1 MFKFLKNLLQFQ
13 KFVPIWYYISGTGW
27 VFMRKTQKIDENKSS
42 LYQRSINLL
51 EDDPL
56 EEIFALNLGDF
67 VTEHLINP
75 EFAQKISQSA
85 KVKKDKK
92 ESLKDQL
99 KELISIYSIDN
110 TLSLLGFENNEDFVI
125 YNSIAKTVKLM
136 LSLVECNI
144 FLAKKNEPLHHKGSS
159 DEELSNDNITDYIN
173 EVMKSEEEK
182 VIEKDGLQISLFPM
196 KNNFECIGVIEIIR
210 KIERPLE
217 FEYADLIQNMAGLFV
232 TSLGLQKLIDEVK
245 RILLIENVSIL
256 ELQNLRAQL
265 TAIIGDL
272 GDQQQSF
279 VEKLAYASDLK
290 GQYQRSHSNNCAQ
303 LSKEICNHM
312 GLNEKTTDLIYYAGL
327 LQNIGKITLSEEI
340 FTKKDKLTA
349 QEWEELKNSPNAG
362 VDLLMNINFMSEVVP
377 YINYQQERYN
387 GKGYPEGLS
396 GNSIP
401 LGSRII
407 ALAGAYCA
415 LTQDRAHR
423 KALSNEEA
431 LEILKQESGT
441 KWDPNIVDVLVEIK
455 SKKA

>member
-1 MFKFLKNLLQFQ
+1 MSRAK
-13 KFVPIWYYISGTGW
+13 
-27 VFMRKTQKIDENKSS
+27 KTKQPDSS
-42 LYQRSINLL
+42 SMYTRSINLL

-67 VTEHLINP
+67 LTEHLINP
-75 EFAQKISQSA
+75 EFVEKISKKA
-85 KVKKDKK
+85 HDKDKK

-99 KELISIYSIDN
+99 RELISIYSIDN
-110 TLSLLGFENNEDFVI
+110 TLSLLGFSDNEDFVI

-136 LSLVECNI
+136 LNLVECNI
-144 FLAKKNEPLHHKGSS
+144 FLAKKNEPLRHAGSS
-159 DEELSNDNITDYIN
+159 DEELSNDNITDYIK
-173 EVMKSEEEK
+173 EVMEAEHERI
-182 VIEKDGLQISLFPM
+182 IENDDVQISLFPM

-245 RILLIENVSIL
+245 RLLSLDGVAIL

-272 GDQQQSF
+272 GDQQQAF

-290 GQYQRSHSNNCAQ
+290 GQYKRSHSNECAE
-303 LSKEICNHM
+303 LSREICHHL

-327 LQNIGKITLSEEI
+327 LQNIGKITLSEEL
-340 FTKKDKLTA
+340 FTKKDKLTDA
-349 QEWEELKNSPNAG
+349 DWNELKNTPNAG

-387 GKGYPEGLS
+387 GAGYPEGLK

-423 KALSNEEA
+423 KAMSNEQA
-431 LEILKQESGT
+431 LEIIKQESGI
-441 KWDPNIVDVLVEIK
+441 KWDPAIVEVLLEIK
-455 SKKA
+455 KTA

>member
-1 MFKFLKNLLQFQ
+1 MSKSKKVKQQNNASMF
-13 KFVPIWYYISGTGW
+13 T
-27 VFMRKTQKIDENKSS
+27 
-42 LYQRSINLL
+42 RSINLL

-67 VTEHLINP
+67 FTEHLINQ
-75 EFAQKISQSA
+75 EFVEKISKKA
-85 KVKKDKK
+85 KEKDKK
-92 ESLKDQL
+92 EQLKEQL

-110 TLSLLGFENNEDFVI
+110 TLSLLGFENNQDFVI
-125 YNSIAKTVKLM
+125 YNSIAKTIKLM
-136 LSLVECNI
+136 LNLVECNI
-144 FLAKKNEPLHHKGSS
+144 FLAAKTSPLRHAGSS
-159 DEELSNDNITDYIN
+159 DEELSKGEVASYIEN
-173 EVMKSEEEK
+173 VMEK
-182 VIEKDGLQISLFPM
+182 EQEFVFEKDGMQFSLFPM
-196 KNNFECIGVIEIIR
+196 KNNFECIGVIEIVR
-210 KIERPLE
+210 KVERPLE
-217 FEYADLIQNMAGLFV
+217 FEYADLIQNTAGLFV

-245 RILLIENVSIL
+245 RLINDDNVSTL

-279 VEKLAYASDLK
+279 VEKLAYAVDLK
-290 GQYQRSHSNNCAQ
+290 GQYKRSHSTECAK
-303 LSKEICNHM
+303 LSREICNHL

-327 LQNIGKITLSEEI
+327 LQNIGKITLSEEL
-340 FTKKDKLTA
+340 FTKKDKLTEL
-349 QEWEELKNSPNAG
+349 EWNELKSSPNAG

-423 KALSNEEA
+423 KALSNKEA
-431 LEILKQESGT
+431 LEVIKNEAGT
-441 KWDPNIVDVLVEIK
+441 KWDPKIVDVLLEIK
-455 SKKA
+455 QEK

>member
-1 MFKFLKNLLQFQ
+1 MSEIKKQSNKKNAS
-13 KFVPIWYYISGTGW
+13 IYT
-27 VFMRKTQKIDENKSS
+27 RD
-42 LYQRSINLL
+42 INLL
-51 EDDPL
+51 ENDPI

-67 VTEHLINP
+67 FTEHLINP
-75 EFAQKISQSA
+75 ELVDKISKKA
-85 KVKKDKK
+85 KEKDKK
-92 ESLKDQL
+92 ESLREQL

-110 TLSLLGFENNEDFVI
+110 TLSLLGFENSEDFVI
-125 YNSIAKTVKLM
+125 YNSIAKTIKLM
-136 LSLVECNI
+136 LNLVECNI
-144 FLAKKNEPLHHKGSS
+144 FLSKKNCPLRHVGSS
-159 DEELSNDNITDYIN
+159 DELLSDENITDYIK
-173 EVMKSEEEK
+173 EVMEKEEEHEF
-182 VIEKDGLQISLFPM
+182 EKNEMQFYLFPM
-196 KNNFECIGVIEIIR
+196 KNNFECIGVIEVIR

-217 FEYADLIQNMAGLFV
+217 FEYADLLQNMAGLFV
-232 TSLGLQKLIDEVK
+232 TSMGLQKLIDEVK
-245 RILLIENVSIL
+245 RLLADENVATL

-272 GDQQQSF
+272 GDQQQTF

-290 GQYQRSHSNNCAQ
+290 GQYKRSHSNDCAN
-303 LSKEICNHM
+303 LSREICVEM

-327 LQNIGKITLSEEI
+327 LQNIGKITLSEEL
-340 FTKKDKLTA
+340 FTKKDKLTDA
-349 QEWEELKNSPNAG
+349 EWNELRNHPNAG

-415 LTQDRAHR
+415 LTQDRVHR

-431 LEILKQESGT
+431 LKILQEEAGT
-441 KWDPNIVDVLVEIK
+441 KWDPNIVKVLVDIK
-455 SKKA
+455 KKK

>member
-1 MFKFLKNLLQFQ
+1 MSRAK
-13 KFVPIWYYISGTGW
+13 
-27 VFMRKTQKIDENKSS
+27 KTKQPDSS
-42 LYQRSINLL
+42 SMYTRSINLL

-67 VTEHLINP
+67 LTEHLINP
-75 EFAQKISQSA
+75 EFVEKISKKA
-85 KVKKDKK
+85 HDKDKK

-99 KELISIYSIDN
+99 RELISIYSIDN
-110 TLSLLGFENNEDFVI
+110 TLSLLGFSDNEDFVI

-136 LSLVECNI
+136 LNLVECNI
-144 FLAKKNEPLHHKGSS
+144 FLAKKNEPLRHAGSS
-159 DEELSNDNITDYIN
+159 DEELSNDNITDYIK
-173 EVMKSEEEK
+173 EVMEAEHERI
-182 VIEKDGLQISLFPM
+182 IENDDVQISLFPM

-245 RILLIENVSIL
+245 RLLSLDSVAIL

-272 GDQQQSF
+272 GDQQQAF

-290 GQYQRSHSNNCAQ
+290 GQYKRSHSNECAE
-303 LSKEICNHM
+303 LSREICHHL

-327 LQNIGKITLSEEI
+327 LQNIGKITLSEEL
-340 FTKKDKLTA
+340 FTKKDKLTDS
-349 QEWEELKNSPNAG
+349 EWNELKNTPNAG

-387 GKGYPEGLS
+387 GAGYPEGLK

-423 KALSNEEA
+423 KAMSNEQA
-431 LEILKQESGT
+431 LEIIKQESGI
-441 KWDPNIVDVLVEIK
+441 KWDPAIVEVLLEIK
-455 SKKA
+455 KTA

>member
-1 MFKFLKNLLQFQ
+1 MSNTRKNQ
-13 KFVPIWYYISGTGW
+13 
-27 VFMRKTQKIDENKSS
+27 ENNNPSM
-42 LYQRSINLL
+42 YTRSINLL

-67 VTEHLINP
+67 LTEHLINP
-75 EFAQKISQSA
+75 EFVDKISTKA
-85 KVKKDKK
+85 KNKDKNKK
-92 ESLKDQL
+92 ENLKAQL

-110 TLSLLGFENNEDFVI
+110 TLSLLGFKNDEDFVI

-136 LSLVECNI
+136 LNLVECNI
-144 FLAKKNEPLHHKGSS
+144 FLAKKGEELRQAGSS
-159 DEELSNDNITDYIN
+159 DEELVEFNITEYIK
-173 EVMKSEEEK
+173 EVMEFEQERE
-182 VIEKDGLQISLFPM
+182 IINNEYQIVLFPM
-196 KNNFECIGVIEIIR
+196 KNNFECIGVIEVIR
-210 KIERPLE
+210 RVERPLE

-245 RILLIENVSIL
+245 RLIAMEDVAMV

-279 VEKLAYASDLK
+279 VEKLAYATDLK
-290 GQYQRSHSNNCAQ
+290 GQYKRSHSNECAE
-303 LSKEICNHM
+303 LSREICHTL

-327 LQNIGKITLSEEI
+327 LQNIGKITLSEEL
-340 FTKKDKLTA
+340 FTKKENLTEA
-349 QEWEELKNSPNAG
+349 EWNELNKTPNLG
-362 VDLLMNINFMSEVVP
+362 VELLMNINFMSEVIP

-387 GKGYPEGLS
+387 GGGYPEGLS

-423 KALSNEEA
+423 KALPNKEA
-431 LEILKQESGT
+431 LEIIKQETGI
-441 KWDPNIVDVLVEIK
+441 KWDPANVDVLVSLIEEK
-455 SKKA
+455 

>member
-1 MFKFLKNLLQFQ
+1 MNKTSKMNEENNSSMF
-13 KFVPIWYYISGTGW
+13 T
-27 VFMRKTQKIDENKSS
+27 
-42 LYQRSINLL
+42 RSINLL

-67 VTEHLINP
+67 LTEHLINP
-75 EFAQKISQSA
+75 ELAS
-85 KVKKDKK
+85 KVSKKAKDKK
-92 ESLKDQL
+92 ECLKEQL

-136 LSLVECNI
+136 LNLVECNI
-144 FLAKKNEPLHHKGSS
+144 FLAKKNEPLRHAGSS
-159 DEELSNDNITDYIN
+159 DEELSSENINDYIK
-173 EVMKSEEEK
+173 EVMEIEHER
-182 VIEKDGLQISLFPM
+182 VIEDDELQITLFPM

-245 RILLIENVSIL
+245 RLLSDENVALS

-290 GQYQRSHSNNCAQ
+290 GQYKRSHSNECAQ
-303 LSKEICNHM
+303 LSREICNHL

-327 LQNIGKITLSEEI
+327 LQNIGKITLSEEL
-340 FTKKDKLTA
+340 FTKKEKLT
-349 QEWEELKNSPNAG
+349 QKEWDELKNTPNVG

-387 GKGYPEGLS
+387 GGGYPEGLS

-407 ALAGAYCA
+407 ALAGAYFA
-415 LTQDRAHR
+415 LTQNRAHT
-423 KALSNEEA
+423 KAMTNDEALKVLKEEA
-431 LEILKQESGT
+431 GI
-441 KWDPNIVDVLVEIK
+441 KWDPAIVDVLIEIK
-455 SKKA
+455 KTA

>member
-1 MFKFLKNLLQFQ
+1 M
-13 KFVPIWYYISGTGW
+13 
-27 VFMRKTQKIDENKSS
+27 NKSKRNDANKDTS
-42 LYQRSINLL
+42 MYTRKINLL
-51 EDDPL
+51 ADDPL

-67 VTEHLINP
+67 LTEHLINP
-75 EFAQKISQSA
+75 EFVDKISKKA
-85 KVKKDKK
+85 KDKDKK
-92 ESLKDQL
+92 QSLIEQL

-125 YNSIAKTVKLM
+125 YNSIAKTIKLM
-136 LSLVECNI
+136 LNLVECNI
-144 FLAKKNEPLHHKGSS
+144 FLAKKDCPLCHAGSS
-159 DEELSNDNITDYIN
+159 DEELSNDNITEYIQKAMQD
-173 EVMKSEEEK
+173 EQECVF
-182 VIEKDGLQISLFPM
+182 EKDEMQISLFPM
-196 KNNFECIGVIEIIR
+196 KNNFECIGVVEIIR

-232 TSLGLQKLIDEVK
+232 TSLGIQKLIDEVK
-245 RILLIENVSIL
+245 RIITKEDIATL

-279 VEKLAYASDLK
+279 VEKLAYAADLK
-290 GQYQRSHSNNCAQ
+290 GQYKRSHSNECAN
-303 LSKEICNHM
+303 LSREICEEMN
-312 GLNEKTTDLIYYAGL
+312 LNEKTTDLIYYAGL
-327 LQNIGKITLSEEI
+327 LQNIGKRTLCEEL
-340 FTKKDKLTA
+340 FTKKEKLTEA
-349 QEWEELKNSPNAG
+349 EWNELKNSPNVG

-387 GKGYPEGLS
+387 GKGYPEGLK

-423 KALSNEEA
+423 KAMSNQEALKTLQEEA
-431 LEILKQESGT
+431 GI
-441 KWDPNIVDVLVEIK
+441 KWDPNIVEILVKIK
-455 SKKA
+455 EEK

>member
-1 MFKFLKNLLQFQ
+1 MSKIK
-13 KFVPIWYYISGTGW
+13 
-27 VFMRKTQKIDENKSS
+27 KTKAKENASV
-42 LYQRSINLL
+42 YTRNINLL

-67 VTEHLINP
+67 VTEQLINP
-75 EFAQKISQSA
+75 ELVEKISKKA
-85 KVKKDKK
+85 KEKDKK
-92 ESLKDQL
+92 ESLKAQL
-99 KELISIYSIDN
+99 NELISIYSIDN

-125 YNSIAKTVKLM
+125 YNSIAKTIKLM
-136 LSLVECNI
+136 LNLVECNI
-144 FLAKKNEPLHHKGSS
+144 FLAKKGEELRHAGSS
-159 DEELSNDNITDYIN
+159 DEELSNQNITDYIKN
-173 EVMKSEEEK
+173 VMEKEEEFCF
-182 VIEKDGLQISLFPM
+182 EKDEMQFSIFPM

-232 TSLGLQKLIDEVK
+232 TSMGLQKLIDEVK
-245 RILLIENVSIL
+245 RLVALDSVSTL

-272 GDQQQSF
+272 GDQQQTF
-279 VEKLAYASDLK
+279 VEKLAYAVDLK
-290 GQYQRSHSNNCAQ
+290 GQYKRSHSNECAN
-303 LSKEICNHM
+303 LSREICEHM

-327 LQNIGKITLSEEI
+327 LQNIGKITLSEEL
-340 FTKKDKLTA
+340 FTKKDKLTDA
-349 QEWEELKNSPNAG
+349 EWNELKNHPNVG

-377 YINYQQERYN
+377 YINYQEERYN
-387 GKGYPEGLS
+387 GKGFPEGLK

-423 KALSNEEA
+423 KALSNTEA
-431 LEILKQESGT
+431 LEIIKKESGT
-441 KWDPNIVDVLVEIK
+441 KWDPKIVDVLIEIK
-455 SKKA
+455 K

>member
-1 MFKFLKNLLQFQ
+1 MSETKKEKNKNASIYTRDINILEND
-13 KFVPIWYYISGTGW
+13 PI
-27 VFMRKTQKIDENKSS
+27 
-42 LYQRSINLL
+42 
-51 EDDPL
+51 

-67 VTEHLINP
+67 FTEHLINP
-75 EFAQKISQSA
+75 ELVEKISKKA
-85 KVKKDKK
+85 KEKDKK
-92 ESLKDQL
+92 ESLKEQL

-125 YNSIAKTVKLM
+125 YNSIAKTIKLM
-136 LSLVECNI
+136 LNLVECNI
-144 FLAKKNEPLHHKGSS
+144 FLSKKNSPLRHAGSS
-159 DEELSNDNITDYIN
+159 DEILSDENITDYIK
-173 EVMKSEEEK
+173 EVMEKEEEN
-182 VIEKDGLQISLFPM
+182 VFERGEMQISLFPM
-196 KNNFECIGVIEIIR
+196 KNNFECIGVIEVIR
-210 KIERPLE
+210 KVERPLE
-217 FEYADLIQNMAGLFV
+217 FEYADLLQNMAGLFV
-232 TSLGLQKLIDEVK
+232 TSMGLQKLIDEVK
-245 RILLIENVSIL
+245 RLLADKKVATL

-272 GDQQQSF
+272 GDQQQTF

-290 GQYQRSHSNNCAQ
+290 GQYKRSHSNDCAN
-303 LSKEICNHM
+303 LSRQICNEM

-327 LQNIGKITLSEEI
+327 LQNIGKITLSEEL
-340 FTKKDKLTA
+340 FTKKDKLTDS
-349 QEWEELKNSPNAG
+349 EWNELQKHPNAG

-431 LEILKQESGT
+431 LEVLQKEAGT
-441 KWDPNIVDVLVEIK
+441 KWDPNIVKVLVDIK
-455 SKKA
+455 KEK

>member
-1 MFKFLKNLLQFQ
+1 MSNTRKNQ
-13 KFVPIWYYISGTGW
+13 
-27 VFMRKTQKIDENKSS
+27 ENNNPSM
-42 LYQRSINLL
+42 YTRSINLL

-67 VTEHLINP
+67 LTEHLINP
-75 EFAQKISQSA
+75 EFVDKISTKA
-85 KVKKDKK
+85 KNKDKNKK
-92 ESLKDQL
+92 ENLKAQL

-110 TLSLLGFENNEDFVI
+110 TLSLLGFKNDEDFVI

-136 LSLVECNI
+136 LNLVECNI
-144 FLAKKNEPLHHKGSS
+144 FLAKKGEELRQAGSS
-159 DEELSNDNITDYIN
+159 DEELVEFNITEYIK
-173 EVMKSEEEK
+173 EVMEFEQERE
-182 VIEKDGLQISLFPM
+182 IINNEYQIVLFPM
-196 KNNFECIGVIEIIR
+196 KNNFECIGVIEVIR
-210 KIERPLE
+210 RVERPLE

-245 RILLIENVSIL
+245 RLIAMEDVAMV

-279 VEKLAYASDLK
+279 VEKLAYATDLK
-290 GQYQRSHSNNCAQ
+290 GQYKRSHSNECAE
-303 LSKEICNHM
+303 LSREICHTL

-327 LQNIGKITLSEEI
+327 LQNIGKITLSEEL
-340 FTKKDKLTA
+340 FTKKENLTEA
-349 QEWEELKNSPNAG
+349 EWNELNKTPNLG
-362 VDLLMNINFMSEVVP
+362 VELLMNINFMSEVIP

-387 GKGYPEGLS
+387 GGGYPEGLS

-423 KALSNEEA
+423 KALPNKEA
-431 LEILKQESGT
+431 LEIIKQESGI
-441 KWDPNIVDVLVEIK
+441 KWDPAIVDVLVSLKEEK
-455 SKKA
+455 

>member
-1 MFKFLKNLLQFQ
+1 M
-13 KFVPIWYYISGTGW
+13 SETS
-27 VFMRKTQKIDENKSS
+27 KINENKNPSMFT
-42 LYQRSINLL
+42 RSINLL

-56 EEIFALNLGDF
+56 EEIFALHLGDF
-67 VTEHLINP
+67 LTEHLINP
-75 EFAQKISQSA
+75 ELAS
-85 KVKKDKK
+85 KVSKKAKDKK
-92 ESLKDQL
+92 ECLKEQL
-99 KELISIYSIDN
+99 NELISIYSIDN
-110 TLSLLGFENNEDFVI
+110 TLSLLGFENNQDFVI

-136 LSLVECNI
+136 LNLVECNI
-144 FLAKKNEPLHHKGSS
+144 FLAKKNEPLRHAGSS
-159 DEELSNDNITDYIN
+159 DEELSNDNINDYIK
-173 EVMKSEEEK
+173 EVMEVEHER
-182 VIEKDGLQISLFPM
+182 VIEDDEHQISLFPM

-245 RILLIENVSIL
+245 RLLAIETVSL
-256 ELQNLRAQL
+256 SELQNLRAQL

-290 GQYQRSHSNNCAQ
+290 GQYKRSHSNECAE
-303 LSKEICNHM
+303 LSREICNHL

-327 LQNIGKITLSEEI
+327 LQNIGKITLSEEL
-340 FTKKDKLTA
+340 FTKKEKLT
-349 QEWEELKNSPNAG
+349 QKEWDELKNSPNVG

-387 GKGYPEGLS
+387 GGGYPEGLK

-423 KALSNEEA
+423 KAMTNDEALKVLKEEA
-431 LEILKQESGT
+431 GI
-441 KWDPNIVDVLVEIK
+441 KWDPAIVDVLIEIK
-455 SKKA
+455 KTA

>member
-1 MFKFLKNLLQFQ
+1 MVLYKLHKD
-13 KFVPIWYYISGTGW
+13 W
-27 VFMRKTQKIDENKSS
+27 VFMSKAKKTNNNDSV
-42 LYQRSINLL
+42 YTRSINLL

-67 VTEHLINP
+67 FAEQLITS
-75 EFAQKISQSA
+75 EFAQKISKKAQE
-85 KVKKDKK
+85 KDKK
-92 ESLKDQL
+92 QKLINQL

-110 TLSLLGFENNEDFVI
+110 TLNLLGFENNEDFVI
-125 YNSIAKTVKLM
+125 YNSIAKTIKLM
-136 LSLVECNI
+136 LNLVECNI
-144 FLAKKNEPLHHKGSS
+144 FLAKKGEALHHKGSS
-159 DEELSNDNITDYIN
+159 DTSLSDDTITDYIKD
-173 EVMKSEEEK
+173 VMEQEAEK
-182 VIEKDGLQISLFPM
+182 TLEKDGMQITLFPM

-210 KIERPLE
+210 KVERPLE

-245 RILLIENVSIL
+245 RLLSLDNVSTL

-279 VEKLAYASDLK
+279 VEKLAYAVDLK
-290 GQYQRSHSNNCAQ
+290 GQYKRSHSNECAN
-303 LSKEICNHM
+303 LSREICEHLK
-312 GLNEKTTDLIYYAGL
+312 LNEKTTDLIYYAGL
-327 LQNIGKITLSEEI
+327 LQNIGKITLSEEL
-340 FTKKDKLTA
+340 FTKKEKLTQA
-349 QEWEELKNSPNAG
+349 EWNELKNSPNVG

-387 GKGYPEGLS
+387 GQGYPEGLS

-415 LTQDRAHR
+415 LTQDRVHR
-423 KALSNEEA
+423 KALSNAEA
-431 LEILKQESGT
+431 LEIIKQESGT
-441 KWDPNIVDVLVEIK
+441 KWDPNIVEVLLKIK
-455 SKKA
+455 EKPQS